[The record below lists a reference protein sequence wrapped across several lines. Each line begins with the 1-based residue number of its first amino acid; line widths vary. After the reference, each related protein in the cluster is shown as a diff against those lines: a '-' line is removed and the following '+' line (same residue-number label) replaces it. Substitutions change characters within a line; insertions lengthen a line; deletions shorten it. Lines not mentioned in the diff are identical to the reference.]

1 MRGAECPA
9 FFSVQAFF
17 YGTSFRFP
25 LPGKPDFEGERAHDK
40 RNREEMYSVF
50 SSPFLCFSW
59 KYEGER
65 FVRYIGIFTIPL
77 FDNS

>member
-1 MRGAECPA
+1 MRGAEGPA

-50 SSPFLCFSW
+50 SFFLAL
-59 KYEGER
+59 
-65 FVRYIGIFTIPL
+65 PL
-77 FDNS
+77 FFLEV